1 MAMNNFIETGLQDRT
16 NASSVEE
23 NIIPF
28 NQDPLSPYVKKEFS
42 LLNIRVKKGMIKFPS
57 IPIPDETP
65 EYAIDRMQKLFDRTI
80 RVLSRNVPHDPCWIF
95 TGATDQWGYARH
107 NPEKITKAEEGYS
120 SDSVLIHRYVYQY
133 LYMPK
138 GLPIFTSDGETLWEI
153 DHVCGRGHRGC
164 VNPRHLEIVDRP
176 TNVALGNHDNL

>member
-138 GLPIFTSDGETLWEI
+138 GLPISATSDIGNTSK
-153 DHVCGRGHRGC
+153 
-164 VNPRHLEIVDRP
+164 
-176 TNVALGNHDNL
+176 LGLGKTSP